1 MSRTLK
7 LALGAA
13 AAAAL
18 AAVPL
23 FTDGYIQYVLNMVLV
38 YVVIT
43 LGLNLVLGFAGQIS
57 FGSAAFMGIGAY
69 ATSLLMMR
77 LEMPFLL
84 ALPLGALGT
93 GLLGYLGGLPAVR
106 VRGLYLA
113 LLTIA
118 FLFFTHWTIIHWS
131 SLTYGSN
138 GVRMPT
144 VTLFGWEA
152 SGDKE
157 KYFLLLPICALM
169 IVLAQWIV
177 RSKWGRAFVMVREAE
192 LAAQSNGINLMHTK
206 ALAFAL
212 SAFFSAVGGGMF
224 ALAIG
229 FVVPGSFGL
238 LQQITQFAM
247 ALIGGL
253 GSVVGSVIGATILTV
268 LPELLREFP
277 GAEEIVYGL
286 LILAFVVFMPDGIA
300 GWMRRRGWL
309 ARTPFFAPGRD
320 VLKDGA
326 NARSLAGA
334 VGGPSEEPQKNVG

>member
-1 MSRTLK
+1 
-7 LALGAA
+7 
-13 AAAAL
+13 
-18 AAVPL
+18 
-23 FTDGYIQYVLNMVLV
+23 MVLV

-69 ATSLLMMR
+69 ATSLLMLR
-77 LEMPFLL
+77 LQIPFLV

-93 GLLGYLGGLPAVR
+93 AILGYLGGLPAVR

-118 FLFFTHWTIIHWS
+118 FLFFTHWTLIHWS
-131 SLTYGSN
+131 SVTQGSN
-138 GVRMPT
+138 GVRIPL
-144 VTLFGWEA
+144 VTLFGWQV

-157 KYFLLLPICALM
+157 KYALLLPICAVM
-169 IVLAQWIV
+169 ILLAQFIV

-206 ALAFAL
+206 ALAFAC

-224 ALAIG
+224 ALTIG

-253 GSVVGSVIGATILTV
+253 GSVVGSVIGAAILTV

-277 GAEEIVYGL
+277 GAEEVVYGL

-300 GWMRRRGWL
+300 GWMQRHGWL
-309 ARTPFFAPGRD
+309 ARTPFFAPRRE
-320 VLKDGA
+320 VLKGGRPRSAGA
-326 NARSLAGA
+326 NIGT
-334 VGGPSEEPQKNVG
+334 EEPQKNAG